1 MKIFITG
8 GTTGI
13 GWAIAEYYLKKGHIV
28 GVCGRSLQKLP
39 ADHTQYGE
47 RLKTFE
53 VDVRDKEKLFDAVD
67 SFSGGQLDILLAN
80 AGISQGDKTSMPNFE
95 TSRDIIQINIEGFLN
110 SFEAGF
116 SIMKTQGRGQLVAMA
131 SVAGM
136 MGLPGAAAY
145 CGSKSAVIKMCE
157 SFTID
162 FLKFGI
168 HVTTILPGFVDTPL
182 TRRNKHPMPFLMSAE
197 KAAVKI
203 ARAIEKRRPM
213 LIFPFRMKCL
223 AFILERM
230 PRIFYR
236 FIMGFSRFAYPG
248 HYDKGKIK

>member
-13 GWAIAEYYLKKGHIV
+13 GWAIAEYYVKKGHIV
-28 GVCGRSLQKLP
+28 GVCGRNLKKLP
-39 ADHTQYGE
+39 TDHAKYGE
-47 RLKTFE
+47 RLKAFE
-53 VDVRDKEKLFDAVD
+53 VDVRDKEKLFEAVH
-67 SFSGGQLDILLAN
+67 SFSNGQLDILVAN
-80 AGISQGDKTSMPNFE
+80 AGISQGDKTSTPNFE
-95 TSRDIIQINIEGFLN
+95 TSRNIIKTNIEGFLN
-110 SFEAGF
+110 SFEIGF
-116 SIMKTQGRGQLVAMA
+116 SLMKPQGSGQLVAMA

-136 MGLPGAAAY
+136 MGLPGAASY
-145 CGSKSAVIKMCE
+145 CGSKSAIIKMCE

-182 TRRNKHPMPFLMSAE
+182 TRKNKHPMPFLMPAE

-203 ARAIEKRRPM
+203 ADAIDKKKVS

-230 PRIFYR
+230 PRVFYR
-236 FIMGFSRFAYPG
+236 FIMSFSRFAYPG
-248 HYDKGKIK
+248 HYDEANTK